1 MNLDHF
7 FFSDTHK
14 LKRKD
19 KKKNKKKKKKKHN
32 KGKRSSISPAN
43 MLLEPLENVCLTT
56 EFDPEDDPK
65 FSVYSAESYLQSLR
79 EEFEKV
85 PELKGKS
92 KSAVRKYRKSIGGK
106 WGERYIVTNVGPSVV
121 PDYFPTL
128 RIMEYNITGL
138 VDGNG
143 YQIVKSST
151 ELEIEEAKKD
161 KKKKSKK
168 PKNPKAPKKTKPD
181 GPDKTAPPGPAYSV
195 QPFTFLSYVQY
206 FANLTT
212 LNSEYK
218 EHEKQKKHAELS
230 ELKRDLDEAKKEP
243 RVRFEVEYDTRTD
256 KVYKLKDLTVR
267 SYLKL
272 ARKIADARKTKELIA
287 GDSGEDVD
295 EQMKHG
301 KKKHRKHKN
310 RDRKRD
316 RVWHQFVKRAF
327 VGTVDGEELEE
338 YEAVDCDGSI

>member
-7 FFSDTHK
+7 FISDTHK
-14 LKRKD
+14 LKKKD
-19 KKKNKKKKKKKHN
+19 GKKNKKKKKHN

-43 MLLEPLENVCLTT
+43 MLLKPLENVCLTT
-56 EFDPEDDPK
+56 EFDPEDDPTL
-65 FSVYSAESYLQSLR
+65 SVYSAESYLQSLR

-92 KSAVRKYRKSIGGK
+92 KSAVKKYRKSIGGK
-106 WGERYIVTNVGPSVV
+106 WGERYIVTNISPSVV

-128 RIMEYNITGL
+128 RVMEYNITGL
-138 VDGNG
+138 VDESG
-143 YQIVKSST
+143 YQIVQHSA
-151 ELEIEEAKKD
+151 ELELEEAKKD
-161 KKKKSKK
+161 KKKKPKK
-168 PKNPKAPKKTKPD
+168 PKAPRKTKPK
-181 GPDKTAPPGPAYSV
+181 GPHKTAPPGPAYSV
-195 QPFTFLSYVQY
+195 QPFTLLSYAQY

-218 EHEKQKKHAELS
+218 KHEKDKKHAELS
-230 ELKRDLDEAKKEP
+230 ELRRDLDETKNEP
-243 RVRFEVEYDTRTD
+243 GVRFEVEYDTRTD

-272 ARKIADARKTKELIA
+272 ARKIADARKTKELITR
-287 GDSGEDVD
+287 DSDEDVD

-316 RVWHQFVKRAF
+316 RVWQEFVKRAF

-338 YEAVDCDGSI
+338 YEVVDCDGSI